1 VTQWILIGCD
11 MSLWSL
17 NTKKIKTT
25 KLIFFYTTVT
35 CTRGFSA
42 YYSKLHVSYFYTDQQ
57 KIYFTNNN
65 IFKMIPPGVQE
76 RRKQQ
81 PLYICITILYTI
93 WNSKETR
100 VLLYKVDKK
109 RYTLHP
115 QLPVENQRLICW
127 TRIWL
132 TCNTCNKCDWTR
144 QMEFLNI
151 YTGFWFI

>member
-42 YYSKLHVSYFYTDQQ
+42 YYSKLQVSYFYTDQQ

-81 PLYICITILYTI
+81 PLYICFTILYTI
-93 WNSKETR
+93 WNSKSFVVFIFL
-100 VLLYKVDKK
+100 VLRDHKDISHPMRIHCVTNFFLY
-109 RYTLHP
+109 
-115 QLPVENQRLICW
+115 
-127 TRIWL
+127 
-132 TCNTCNKCDWTR
+132 
-144 QMEFLNI
+144 
-151 YTGFWFI
+151 FWFRHRTLFYCFLSPL

>member
-1 VTQWILIGCD
+1 

-25 KLIFFYTTVT
+25 KLIFSILLLPAPV
-35 CTRGFSA
+35 
-42 YYSKLHVSYFYTDQQ
+42 VSLRTIASSMYLIF
-57 KIYFTNNN
+57 IRTNRKYILPTITSLRWYLQECKKGENN
-65 IFKMIPPGVQE
+65 S
-76 RRKQQ
+76 
-81 PLYICITILYTI
+81 LYTFVSQFYI
-93 WNSKETR
+93 QYGILKRQEFCCIKWA
-100 VLLYKVDKK
+100 KK

-115 QLPVENQRLICW
+115 QLPVENQRLFCW

-132 TCNTCNKCDWTR
+132 TCNKCDWTR